1 MARFKVGDLVRVK
14 PEALKGFGLEGEYA
28 VREIIY
34 VDECDDKLPYQLDGD
49 GDFRLYWWGDDMLER
64 YDPNKEHR
72 NLSQESS
79 NCDKFTLTPE
89 EVELVKVA
97 IEMSVEISD
106 AMVKG
111 FCGDDYESAPNE
123 FNNLLNRIKKYQD
136 ERRTNS

>member
-1 MARFKVGDLVRVK
+1 MARFKVGDIVRIL
-14 PEALKGFGLEGEYA
+14 PEWLEDPI
-28 VREIIY
+28 RKIIY
-34 VDECDDKLPYQLDGD
+34 VDESDEELPYQLDGD
-49 GDFRLYWWGDDMLER
+49 DEFRLKWWGDDMLELHKPES
-64 YDPNKEHR
+64 DHR
-72 NLSQESS
+72 NLSSETA

-123 FNNLLNRIKKYQD
+123 FNNLLNRIKKFQD
-136 ERRTNS
+136 ERRTNN